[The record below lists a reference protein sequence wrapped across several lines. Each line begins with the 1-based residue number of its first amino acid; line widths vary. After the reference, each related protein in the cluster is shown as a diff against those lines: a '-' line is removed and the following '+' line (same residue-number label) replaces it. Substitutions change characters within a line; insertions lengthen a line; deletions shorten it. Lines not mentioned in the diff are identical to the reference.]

1 MLTWKCLFPHKVLPD
16 LVPAPFGWKTERE
29 LWIRFQC
36 NYIRTEKGLLLYYTL
51 LPKKKTPVT
60 SFSQNGQTYAQWSAV
75 VAQNLI
81 LTPYCEQET
90 SSNRIAVSGRRGR
103 GAQLE
108 KERCIYIFL
117 ARMYPKFY
125 MESFYAQQ
133 IIVFITNNSTC
144 VFPGPIVRFSYQ
156 AMSNLTS
163 DITMWGCCHRHN
175 KVSEQKPKITTDTH
189 RKQTTILTC
198 EQILRL

>member
-1 MLTWKCLFPHKVLPD
+1 LCLHLSVEKPKENCEYASSVITSEQKR
-16 LVPAPFGWKTERE
+16 AYCYITPFC
-29 LWIRFQC
+29 Q
-36 NYIRTEKGLLLYYTL
+36 
-51 LPKKKTPVT
+51 KKKTPVT

-144 VFPGPIVRFSYQ
+144 VFPGPIVRLSYQ
-156 AMSNLTS
+156 AMTNLTS
-163 DITMWGCCHRHN
+163 DITM
-175 KVSEQKPKITTDTH
+175 
-189 RKQTTILTC
+189 
-198 EQILRL
+198 